1 MEHYTSVSLVNLC
14 LFASQSLIANDNN
27 DEEYNA
33 QGKDLGSARI
43 IIGKFTLQG
52 VTSDVLNP
60 LKNSGHQKEP

>member
-14 LFASQSLIANDNN
+14 LFSSQSLIANDNN

-33 QGKDLGSARI
+33 QGKGLGSARI